1 MKKIE
6 NQLDITRNIKMIEI
20 LKGQI
25 LAGVADLHNSFI
37 EPDSTTND
45 KIEIFADITILIYIL
60 AKRIG
65 ISPETLLLKI
75 NKKLKIGALDET
87 DIFNED
93 VKELLR
99 YFNKTVT

>member
-1 MKKIE
+1 MINFD
-6 NQLDITRNIKMIEI
+6 NQLDITKNIKMIEI

-25 LAGVADLHNSFI
+25 LAGVSDLHNSFI
-37 EPDSTTND
+37 QPDNTTSD
-45 KIEIFADITILIYIL
+45 KIEIFADLTILIYIL
-60 AKRIG
+60 AKKLG

-75 NKKLKIGALDET
+75 NKKLKIGVLEET

-99 YFNKTVT
+99 YFNKFY